1 MPFDEEDVT
10 AAAAVF
16 LETLIVFDLG
26 TAPRDPPPRIDVT
39 SGGTKDAAADAAII
53 SPACFPMRKAVDDNM
68 DVVDDDEIAAAA
80 EAAASEAIV
89 VLEKREVQLDT

>member
-26 TAPRDPPPRIDVT
+26 TAPRGPPPRIDVT
-39 SGGTKDAAADAAII
+39 SGGTKEAAADAAII

-68 DVVDDDEIAAAA
+68 DVVDDDDIA
-80 EAAASEAIV
+80 EAAASEVIV
-89 VLEKREVQLDT
+89 VLEKREVQLDTGE